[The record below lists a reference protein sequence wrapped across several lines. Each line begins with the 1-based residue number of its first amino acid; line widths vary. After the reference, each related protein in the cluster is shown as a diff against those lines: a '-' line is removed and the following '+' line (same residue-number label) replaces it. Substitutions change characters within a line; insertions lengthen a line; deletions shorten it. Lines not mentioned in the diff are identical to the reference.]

1 MIDTRQDSMTKGYK
15 GLLILAVVWLLV
27 AGLFFMTES
36 AAVATP
42 PIAMEAASS
51 LLLMYFPVL
60 VLTVFLL
67 LFLTRRRESF
77 DWASL
82 YRVNRDRAA
91 KEVLIAF
98 AYVLVTQLFLGA
110 ILSIG
115 LHFPGPFVFESG
127 VFDWIDVVLWMLAN
141 TVVYV
146 VLPFYWLRAQGFNLA
161 EFLASLQWRRNI
173 WILAAFWALDFFGPI
188 IGGLPFFSLTAQQ
201 YAVGVPASVLVNTFG
216 AGLPVV
222 ILMHVV
228 VIPRL
233 MLMYESKLTVIAI
246 AGLFYAVFSLFDP
259 GVDYSTTE
267 MSVLSVTYIVMTQM
281 LVGMGKATFTVVT
294 ANPFIHFATL
304 HVLSARIPFDT
315 AMFAEI
321 FRGFD

>member
-1 MIDTRQDSMTKGYK
+1 MTKRYNAG
-15 GLLILAVVWLLV
+15 LILVVIWLLV

-42 PIAMEAASS
+42 SIAIEAVSS

-82 YRVNRDRAA
+82 YRVNRDRATA
-91 KEVLIAF
+91 EVCIAF
-98 AYVLVTQLFLGA
+98 AYVFVTQLFLGA
-110 ILSIG
+110 GLSIG
-115 LHFPGPFVFESG
+115 LHFPGPLVFESG
-127 VFDWIDVVLWMLAN
+127 VFDRIDVLFWMLAN
-141 TVVYV
+141 TGVYV
-146 VLPFYWLRAQGFNLA
+146 AIPFYWLRAQGFNLV
-161 EFLASLQWRRNI
+161 EFMASLQWRRNI
-173 WILAAFWALDFFGPI
+173 WILGAFWALDFFGPI
-188 IGGLPFFSLTAQQ
+188 VGGLPFFSLTAEQ
-201 YAVGVPASVLVNTFG
+201 YAVGVPTSIVVNTFG

-321 FRGFD
+321 FRGVN

>member
-1 MIDTRQDSMTKGYK
+1 M
-15 GLLILAVVWLLV
+15 V

-42 PIAMEAASS
+42 PIAVEAASS
-51 LLLMYFPVL
+51 LLLTYFPVL

-67 LFLTRRRESF
+67 LFLTRRTKSF
-77 DWASL
+77 DWTSL
-82 YRVNRDRAA
+82 YRVNRDRAT
-91 KEVLIAF
+91 KEVLTAF

-110 ILSIG
+110 VLSIG
-115 LHFPGPFVFESG
+115 LHFPGPLVFESG

-141 TVVYV
+141 TAVYAV
-146 VLPFYWLRAQGFNLA
+146 IPFYWLR
-161 EFLASLQWRRNI
+161 
-173 WILAAFWALDFFGPI
+173 
-188 IGGLPFFSLTAQQ
+188 AQQ
-201 YAVGVPASVLVNTFG
+201 YAVGVPASVLANTFG
-216 AGLPVV
+216 AGLPVI

-228 VIPRL
+228 LIPRL

-246 AGLFYAVFSLFDP
+246 AGLFYAVCSSFDP

-294 ANPFIHFATL
+294 ANPFIHSATL
-304 HVLSARIPFDT
+304 HVLSARIPFET
-315 AMFAEI
+315 ETFAEI